1 MTEIVKIQEEKAVTT
16 SLKVAEVF
24 GKRHAD
30 VLRAIENMECPQ
42 EFKERNFAFMLKIRN
57 LANGGKRK
65 EPYYEITRQGFTLLA
80 MGFTGKKAMQ
90 FKVAYIE
97 AFDAMEE
104 QIRKMQKNPLTR
116 NETALV
122 FQMINFFKYLEH
134 CRKIE
139 EEHKRDYV
147 SQRITNNTS
156 YSFWSKEFHRM
167 RNNLLGIGNSK
178 SIKEKY
184 KEYYIKNP
192 KYEYDPKRNKF
203 AMIFTMDKYEPL
215 RHAIADFLKLELKP
229 DGYTLQM
236 ASEAKDL
243 AKRGKVKIE
252 KNNETNLLQEK
263 EEDLIDFKSLKK
275 LANKLLQ
282 IP

>member
-24 GKRHAD
+24 GKRHDHVMRDIRKIINQTKALED
-30 VLRAIENMECPQ
+30 APKFGEISYKDKYGRSNT
-42 EFKERNFAFMLKIRN
+42 AFTMDKD
-57 LANGGKRK
+57 A
-65 EPYYEITRQGFTLLA
+65 FTLLV
-80 MGFTGKKAMQ
+80 MGYSGEKAME
-90 FKVAYIE
+90 FKVAYIN
-97 AFDAMEE
+97 AFNAMEE
-104 QIRKMQKNPLTR
+104 QIREMQKNPLTR

-156 YSFWSKEFHRM
+156 YSFWAKEFNRM

>member
-16 SLKVAEVF
+16 SLKIAEVF
-24 GKRHAD
+24 GKKHTH
-30 VLRAIENMECPQ
+30 VLRDIKKLLEDMEKAGKSG
-42 EFKERNFAFMLKIRN
+42 ESNFGLSSYKSEQNKVLLMYLISKN
-57 LANGGKRK
+57 
-65 EPYYEITRQGFTLLA
+65 GFTLLA
-80 MGFTGKKAMQ
+80 MGFTGEKALR
-90 FKVAYIE
+90 FKLAYIE
-97 AFDAMEE
+97 AFDTMEE
-104 QIRKMQKNPLTR
+104 QIREMQKNPLTR

-156 YSFWSKEFHRM
+156 YSFWAKEFNRM

>member
-1 MTEIVKIQEEKAVTT
+1 MTDIVKIQEEKALTT
-16 SLKVAEVF
+16 SLKIAEVF
-24 GKRHAD
+24 GKRHD
-30 VLRAIENMECPQ
+30 NVVRDIKKLVLDIGEEDKSGLLKFEESSYTNRQNKKQPMY
-42 EFKERNFAFMLKIRN
+42 FLNKDAFVML
-57 LANGGKRK
+57 
-65 EPYYEITRQGFTLLA
+65 T
-80 MGFTGKKAMQ
+80 MGYTGKKAVG
-90 FKVAYIE
+90 FKLAYIE
-97 AFDAMEE
+97 AFNAMEE
-104 QIRKMQKNPLTR
+104 QIREMQKNHLTR

-134 CRKIE
+134 RRKIE

-147 SQRITNNTS
+147 SQRMTNNTS
-156 YSFWSKEFHRM
+156 YSFWAKEFNRM